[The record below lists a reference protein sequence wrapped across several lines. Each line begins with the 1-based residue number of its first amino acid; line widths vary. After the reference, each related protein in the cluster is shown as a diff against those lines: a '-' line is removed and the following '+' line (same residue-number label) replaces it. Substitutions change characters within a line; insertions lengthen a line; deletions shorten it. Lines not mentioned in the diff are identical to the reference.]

1 VKKKHYKQSKSRKLY
16 DESCVFFDKY
26 ENNVTRKY
34 YKINYR
40 RFIKFCREHYGCKTK
55 AECMEHILDY
65 VQHLIEKGL
74 SASTIHTYL
83 VPVALYHG
91 VDLSLLNLPTRH
103 TADNTRSRKERKH
116 YRTNGDENNPKYAY
130 SVGLQKCVGI
140 RRDELKN
147 LRGSDFVTDESGY
160 PCVRVR
166 QGKGGKMTLQ
176 RILPED
182 VDFVSSYF
190 DGTENK
196 VFTAEE
202 MNNQIDYHS
211 MRAVQAFK
219 AYNFYLEK
227 IETEPEYRKT
237 LEEEIIRRWNKYN
250 IDKTTKKPKPFDKK
264 EISGRY
270 FVRGKNKELA
280 IKNGLPLSYDRLAV
294 MAVSVFH
301 LSHWRNDVTI
311 ANYIL
316 NNKI

>member
-1 VKKKHYKQSKSRKLY
+1 
-16 DESCVFFDKY
+16 
-26 ENNVTRKY
+26 
-34 YKINYR
+34 
-40 RFIKFCREHYGCKTK
+40 
-55 AECMEHILDY
+55 M
-65 VQHLIEKGL
+65 
-74 SASTIHTYL
+74 
-83 VPVALYHG
+83 
-91 VDLSLLNLPTRH
+91 
-103 TADNTRSRKERKH
+103 
-116 YRTNGDENNPKYAY
+116 
-130 SVGLQKCVGI
+130 GI

-196 VFTAEE
+196 VFTEEE
-202 MNNQIDYHS
+202 MNNQIDYHA

-237 LEEEIIRRWNKYN
+237 LEEEIIKRWNKYN
-250 IDKTTKKPKPFDKK
+250 IDKTTKKPRPFDKN
-264 EISGRY
+264 EIIKKY
-270 FVRGKNKELA
+270 FVRGDNKKLA
-280 IKNGLPLSYDRLAV
+280 IENGLPVSYDKLAV

-301 LSHWRNDVTI
+301 LSHWRNDVTV